1 MLRRFGGSLGL
12 GWYLHSGEAFSVDM
26 VPLHMCQVT
35 GVLMAIMK
43 LVYTT
48 EYVRVSVAQDVYG
61 LCEVMFPFL
70 LSGVGLFPNIMEFR
84 GLHC

>member
-1 MLRRFGGSLGL
+1 
-12 GWYLHSGEAFSVDM
+12 
-26 VPLHMCQVT
+26 
-35 GVLMAIMK
+35 MAIMK